1 VRAFSAEV
9 FAFPAVTCC
18 SDLLYSVRFRF
29 LAQLP
34 PVALISFHLLCQLI
48 SCRRLV
54 FLCVLADLSAGLLTA
69 RVPACDFSSRSVLSL
84 SCLLFCELGLV
95 RPRFRSGLRCSHT
108 QLQSPCSVPSSH
120 ASVSTVQVLI
130 FQLHLGS
137 SSLHEQ
143 VHKPSFQLSVLLLAS
158 QERT

>member
-95 RPRFRSGLRCSHT
+95 RPI
-108 QLQSPCSVPSSH
+108 SVW
-120 ASVSTVQVLI
+120 ASVFPHPAPVTV
-130 FQLHLGS
+130 FGS
-137 SSLHEQ
+137 LKPCIGEHCASLNFSASSW
-143 VHKPSFQLSVLLLAS
+143 FF
-158 QERT
+158 